1 MDTEVIVDVRN
12 LNYKSGNRYLL
23 KNINWQIK
31 RGENWILFGL
41 NGCGKTTLLSI
52 VAGYKGFLDGSVQ
65 VFGETYTDRN
75 ILQQR
80 NRIAWISS
88 SFFDRYYSSESVLH
102 IVLSGLSGTFGL
114 PHTVTAEDVQK
125 AKKLLNALQIGQYC
139 NYPYNRLSKGE
150 RQNVLIARA
159 LMYAA
164 ELFILDEPCSG
175 LDVNAR
181 DRMLHYIRSLAKN
194 PAVTVIYVTHYAEEI
209 SEEFEHTVLMR
220 NGRIV
225 QKGSTA
231 ELFSS
236 ASMQAFLDSDVA
248 CSWQNG
254 RLHMQFAAGEEGRWM
269 YE

>member
-1 MDTEVIVDVRN
+1 MSEDVVVN
-12 LNYKSGNRYLL
+12 VQKLNYKSGNRYLL
-23 KNINWQIK
+23 KNISWQIH

-52 VAGYKGFLDGSVQ
+52 IAGYKGFLDGTVQ
-65 VFGETYTDRN
+65 VFGEAYTDKN
-75 ILQQR
+75 ILQHR

-88 SFFDRYYSSESVLH
+88 SFFDKHYSSESVLN

-114 PHTVTAEDVQK
+114 QYDIKAEDVQK
-125 AKKLLNALQIGQYC
+125 AKALLRMLRIDQYC
-139 NYPYNRLSKGE
+139 NYAYNRLSKGE

-159 LMYAA
+159 LMHEA

-181 DRMLHYIRSLAKN
+181 DKMLQYIRTLAKN
-194 PAVTVIYVTHYAEEI
+194 PDITVIYVTHYPEEI
-209 SEEFEHTVLMR
+209 SEEFDNTVLMR

-225 QKGSTA
+225 QKGNTA

-236 ASMQAFLDSDVA
+236 ESMGSFLECDTE

-254 RLHMQFAAGEEGRWM
+254 RLHMQFADSDERGRGV
-269 YE
+269 

>member
-1 MDTEVIVDVRN
+1 MTEDVIVNVQQ

-52 VAGYKGFLDGSVQ
+52 IAGYKGFLDGMVQ
-65 VFGETYTDRN
+65 VFGESYSENN
-75 ILQQR
+75 ILQYR
-80 NRIAWISS
+80 NKIAWISS
-88 SFFDRYYSSESVLH
+88 SFFDKHYSSESVLN

-114 PHTVTAEDVQK
+114 QYQITARDVQK
-125 AKKLLNALQIGQYC
+125 AKELLRMLRIEQYC

-159 LMYAA
+159 LMHDA

-181 DRMLHYIRSLAKN
+181 DKMLRYIRTLAKN
-194 PAVTVIYVTHYAEEI
+194 PNITVIYVTHYAEEI
-209 SEEFEHTVLMR
+209 SLYFEKTILMR

-225 QKGSTA
+225 QKGTTT
-231 ELFSS
+231 ELFSTE
-236 ASMQAFLDSDVA
+236 SMKSFLECEVE
-248 CSWQNG
+248 CSWKDD
-254 RLHMQFAAGEEGRWM
+254 RLHMRFKDLEERGSII
-269 YE
+269 